1 MISAMARKDD
11 AAWYRMMATSTK
23 FFIRVDLLIAGTITV
38 IALTADPRSDGW
50 LPPAFFSAIALYLLA
65 GYFLGGIRAAPSGV
79 TVGKLAGRRIHVP
92 WPDVERFAIVPVR
105 GRGTTYYVGVV
116 RKDAKPVLTAA
127 CCYEQAVSR
136 KRKAEIT
143 AHAAQ
148 VVDALEAIRL
158 RQPGHPAS
166 QIADPAQ

>member
-1 MISAMARKDD
+1 MAGKGDG
-11 AAWYRMMATSTK
+11 AWYRMMAASTK

-50 LPPAFFSAIALYLLA
+50 LPPACFSAIALYLLA

-105 GRGTTYYVGVV
+105 GRGTTYYVGVM

-127 CCYEQAVSR
+127 CCYEEALAR
-136 KRKAEIT
+136 KRRAEMK

-148 VVDALEAIRL
+148 VIDALEAIRL
-158 RQPGHPAS
+158 RQPGHSAS
-166 QIADPAQ
+166 QLADPAQ

>member
-1 MISAMARKDD
+1 MARKDD
-11 AAWYRMMATSTK
+11 VAWHRMMATSTK

-50 LPPAFFSAIALYLLA
+50 LPPAFFSAIAIYVLA

-105 GRGTTYYVGVV
+105 GRATTYYVGVV

-127 CCYEQAVSR
+127 CCYEEALAR
-136 KRKAEIT
+136 KRRAGIK

-158 RQPGHPAS
+158 RQPGQSAS
-166 QIADPAQ
+166 PIADPAQ